1 MKQKVTL
8 QLEDLTC
15 PSCMTKIQSA
25 VSNQA
30 GVEDTKVLFNASKV
44 KAVINDDQITADD
57 LAKVVKDLGYDV
69 LKTKVK
75 EVATA

>member
-25 VSNQA
+25 VANQS
-30 GVEDTKVLFNASKV
+30 GVEETKVLFNASKV
-44 KAVINDDQITADD
+44 KATIDDSQITAED
-57 LAKVVKDLGYDV
+57 LAKVVQELGYDV
-69 LKTKVK
+69 LKVKTK

>member
-8 QLEDLTC
+8 QLEGLTC
-15 PSCMTKIQSA
+15 PSCMTKIKSA

-30 GVEDTKVLFNASKV
+30 GVETTKVLFNASKV
-44 KAVINDDQITADD
+44 KATIDEDQTTAEN
-57 LAKVVKDLGYDV
+57 LAKVIQGLGYDV

-75 EVATA
+75 EVATV